1 MVMRVRRVY
10 LSSVKAFWVVLGDWW
25 VAWWLCL
32 MVSCTWPL
40 FYSDNNNNNN
50 NNHKNNKSNKNN
62 NNDNDDNNNNED
74 NNNSNNSSSNS
85 CKNSSRDG
93 FTS

>member
-1 MVMRVRRVY
+1 MVMRARRVY

-40 FYSDNNNNNN
+40 FYSDNNNN
-50 NNHKNNKSNKNN
+50 HKNNKNNNN
-62 NNDNDDNNNNED
+62 NNDNDDNNNED
-74 NNNSNNSSSNS
+74 NNNSDNSSSNS